1 MRLFLAV
8 DMPDFVRKSA
18 GDLVR
23 QMNIPAQKVRWVK
36 EENLHITLKF
46 LGETPMEKLDAVKEG
61 AMAAAAGFGPIG
73 VCVEGAGVFPNKI
86 KPRIFWLGIKGDAA
100 SLARL
105 AAALNAAMAKLGFES
120 EDRPFSPHL
129 TIGRVQVDSVKGQVI
144 RAAAA
149 CKDASL
155 GSFTADRLFLY
166 ESVLGPGGPK
176 YTALGEFPLAGQG
189 R

>member
-8 DMPDFVRKSA
+8 DMPDSIRRSA

-23 QMNIPAQKVRWVK
+23 QLNIPAQKVRWVK

-46 LGETPMEKLDAVKEG
+46 LGETPRERLDAVKEG
-61 AMAAAAGFGPIG
+61 ARAAATGFGPIG

-86 KPRIFWLGIKGDAA
+86 KPRVFWLGIKGDSAT
-100 SLARL
+100 LARL
-105 AAALNAAMAKLGFES
+105 AAALNTVMAKLGFED

-129 TIGRVQVDSVKGQVI
+129 TIGRVQVDSAKGQVI

-149 CKDASL
+149 YKDTAF
-155 GSFTADRLFLY
+155 GSFTVDRLFLY

-176 YTALGEFPLAGQG
+176 YTALGEFPFTGQG